1 MLEAI
6 RAKKYYGLLSSIRQY
21 IHLFYPDYQQD
32 KAISDILNG
41 RDTIDA
47 DILYSQSTSDNK
59 SEFDIE
65 AQESLLSQL
74 FAPVSM
80 DDDLWEQI
88 NTDALGQDEM
98 ELAQALVNLTSSY
111 DKICQKYDVEYTEI
125 FSIES
130 IGLLPYIQIPSLV
143 ELRKQVFR
151 SLLSINDL
159 DSNIQDKFLDH
170 LDSDETL
177 LNIVENV
184 KDQDMQMFLISFV
197 EVNIDID
204 ILERKALSLLR
215 AYRENNLEPL
225 AEYLNAFV
233 SRLTESDFK
242 HQFPVFT
249 TKNLPTI
256 ELPV

>member
-1 MLEAI
+1 MY
-6 RAKKYYGLLSSIRQY
+6 K
-21 IHLFYPDYQQD
+21 
-32 KAISDILNG
+32 
-41 RDTIDA
+41 
-47 DILYSQSTSDNK
+47 
-59 SEFDIE
+59 
-65 AQESLLSQL
+65 
-74 FAPVSM
+74 
-80 DDDLWEQI
+80 
-88 NTDALGQDEM
+88 
-98 ELAQALVNLTSSY
+98 
-111 DKICQKYDVEYTEI
+111 EI

-151 SLLSINDL
+151 SLLSIKNL
-159 DSNIQDKFLDH
+159 DPNIQDQFLGH

-204 ILERKALSLLR
+204 ILERKSLSLLQ
-215 AYRENNLEPL
+215 AYRKNNLEPL

-233 SRLTESDFK
+233 SRLTESGFK
-242 HQFPVFT
+242 HQFPVFS